1 MQWCAWSD
9 SRVESVQV
17 LQVRQHLEE
26 ALAVAVHFSDR
37 TVEEVEVAQVG
48 QRALR
53 MARQARQQRIGTQG
67 ARPSQLPSSQPRAP
81 LRGLQPG
88 RGGAHQR
95 VEVIERGKL
104 VAGEAEALEL
114 EERGVLQTIQPL

>member
-37 TVEEVEVAQVG
+37 TVEEVEVAQVR

-53 MARQARQQRIGTQG
+53 ASLRALHQRLSGSERIGALRST
-67 ARPSQLPSSQPRAP
+67 P
-81 LRGLQPG
+81 LF
-88 RGGAHQR
+88 
-95 VEVIERGKL
+95 VEW
-104 VAGEAEALEL
+104 ASA
-114 EERGVLQTIQPL
+114 

>member
-1 MQWCAWSD
+1 MTGQLKR
-9 SRVESVQV
+9 SRSRRLGRELCGWRGKRVSSAS
-17 LQVRQHLEE
+17 E
-26 ALAVAVHFSDR
+26 AREH
-37 TVEEVEVAQVG
+37 
-48 QRALR
+48 
-53 MARQARQQRIGTQG
+53 
-67 ARPSQLPSSQPRAP
+67 RPSQLPLSQPQAP